1 MAEAPTNLWALT
13 RADWPLSRK
22 FLVPDVGLDALTL
35 PAKELINRLKKDG
48 GVGLIAA
55 TQPPGVQCI
64 LFDGAVGQYA
74 KYCARPSQFWIY
86 FQCAEGWCRTTSPT
100 WDRSLPTRRVP
111 VMTLT
116 QPAEPLFLGP
126 MCPDAES
133 VARVGADQSL
143 RVMAM
148 LYLTEIYMKGHVFY
162 WKDVRLPS
170 FGELDLS
177 VVENLFGD
185 MPEHRPLLLTVNF
198 AAVLVGADGVVRYFD
213 PVVDTDAMRALA
225 WHARHAGLDFQQ
237 VNAEPRPLEDSYYF
251 VAGKVVKRLME
262 LSRLCMHELQPA
274 RTGLPA
280 SQQPSGSVDQRLDF
294 AH

>member
-1 MAEAPTNLWALT
+1 MANPTTLWSLT
-13 RADWPLSRK
+13 GAEWPLSRK
-22 FLVPDVGLDALTL
+22 FLVADVGLDALTL
-35 PAKELINRLKKDG
+35 PADKLVQRLQTDG

-55 TQPPGVQCI
+55 TQPTGVQSI

-74 KYCARPSQFWIY
+74 KYCARPSQFHIY

-100 WDRSLPTRRVP
+100 WHRSVPVRRVP
-111 VMTLT
+111 VAKLVR
-116 QPAEPLFLGP
+116 PPEPLLVGP

-133 VARVGADQSL
+133 VARVGADRSL

-148 LYLTEIYMKGHVFY
+148 LYLTEIYMKGRVLY

-185 MPEHRPLLLTVNF
+185 MPAHRPLLITVNF

-213 PVVDTDAMRALA
+213 PIVNTNAMRVLA
-225 WHARHAGLDFQQ
+225 WHARRAGLDFQQ
-237 VNAEPRPLEDSYYF
+237 VNEDPRPLEDMYYF
-251 VAGKVVKRLME
+251 VAGKVVQRLMD
-262 LSRLCMHELQPA
+262 LSRLCMQELGA
-274 RTGLPA
+274 
-280 SQQPSGSVDQRLDF
+280 
-294 AH
+294 